1 MIHIIK
7 IIFSP
12 SFWLMSNPYNK
23 DWDEKLNELLLEYSF
38 VNITEY
44 RATLW
49 TYDIWIANY
58 PYAAFTYGD
67 MRPSRKTIIKAK
79 GILNKSLFSK

>member
-44 RATLW
+44 RATL
-49 TYDIWIANY
+49 
-58 PYAAFTYGD
+58 
-67 MRPSRKTIIKAK
+67 
-79 GILNKSLFSK
+79 